1 MLTLLATAFQTSIL
15 STTRAIIASR
25 TRGLP
30 QVAAATSEN
39 GGRIMSDGI
48 IGTATATPPT
58 YVRGHRERHGPG
70 RVISR
75 AFRQHPVWMG
85 VVVLVCATIVVLAI
99 GGYFMDWT
107 WTGFKGNTFWDWL
120 SLLITPVT
128 IATVSTLFS
137 YQQSQWTMAS
147 NERKRQEE
155 ALQAY
160 FDHMS
165 HLLLERDLLRTPPD
179 SPVRAVAQAR
189 TAATLRQLGQEH
201 RASML
206 RFLGEAGLTR
216 GETPVLDL
224 TAIDRDT
231 PSALGFA

>member
-1 MLTLLATAFQTSIL
+1 MSE
-15 STTRAIIASR
+15 RA
-25 TRGLP
+25 
-30 QVAAATSEN
+30 
-39 GGRIMSDGI
+39 
-48 IGTATATPPT
+48 IGTAPAVREAAAAPPQPRPTAS
-58 YVRGHRERHGPG
+58 HI
-70 RVISR
+70 ISR
-75 AFRQHPVWMG
+75 AFRQHPVWMC
-85 VVVLVCATIVVLAI
+85 VVVLVCATIIVLAI
-99 GGYFMDWT
+99 GGYFLGWT

-206 RFLGEAGLTR
+206 RFLGEAGLTK
-216 GETPVLDL
+216 GDAPVLDL
-224 TAIDRDT
+224 TAIDPDT
-231 PSALGFA
+231 PPALGFA

>member
-1 MLTLLATAFQTSIL
+1 MSATA
-15 STTRAIIASR
+15 ASY
-25 TRGLP
+25 
-30 QVAAATSEN
+30 
-39 GGRIMSDGI
+39 
-48 IGTATATPPT
+48 ATAQ
-58 YVRGHRERHGPG
+58 RGRHGPG
-70 RVISR
+70 GVISR
-75 AFRQHPVWMG
+75 AFRQHPVWM
-85 VVVLVCATIVVLAI
+85 VVVVFVCATIVVLAI
-99 GGYFMDWT
+99 GGYFLGWT

-128 IATVSTLFS
+128 IAAVSTLFS
-137 YQQSQWTMAS
+137 YQQSQWSMAA

-165 HLLLERDLLRTPPD
+165 HLLIERDLLRTPPD

-206 RFLGEAGLTR
+206 RFLDEAGLTQ
-216 GETPVLDL
+216 GDAPVLAVGVADL
-224 TAIDRDT
+224 DT
-231 PSALGFA
+231 PPTLGLA

>member
-1 MLTLLATAFQTSIL
+1 
-15 STTRAIIASR
+15 
-25 TRGLP
+25 
-30 QVAAATSEN
+30 
-39 GGRIMSDGI
+39 MSDGI
-48 IGTATATPPT
+48 LGAATVPPT
-58 YVRGHRERHGPG
+58 TYAARRGERHGPG
-70 RVISR
+70 RVVSR
-75 AFRQHPVWMG
+75 AFRQHPLWMCA
-85 VVVLVCATIVVLAI
+85 VVLLCATIIVLAI
-99 GGYFMDWT
+99 GGYFMGWT

-137 YQQSQWTMAS
+137 YQQSQWSIAA

-165 HLLLERDLLRTPPD
+165 QLLLERDLLRTPPD

-189 TAATLRQLGQEH
+189 TVATLRQLGQEH

-206 RFLGEAGLTR
+206 RFLDEAGLTR
-216 GETPVLDL
+216 GDAPVLDL
-224 TAIDRDT
+224 AMMEPGASST
-231 PSALGFA
+231 LGLV